1 MDIESVMKQMKALK
15 AKAKAARKG
24 GKKEITK
31 AFKSGSARL
40 SRKIKAFKNGVASVA
55 KEKTQ

>member
-1 MDIESVMKQMKALK
+1 MDIESVIKQMKALK
-15 AKAKAARKG
+15 AKAKAARKE

-40 SRKIKAFKNGVASVA
+40 VRKIKAVKGATSAA
-55 KEKTQ
+55 KEKAQ